1 MESTNF
7 LFSFVQQSHH
17 LPLFIRMQAVAKKI
31 NSIAKKDVHRG
42 IILPLL
48 WLPLLRWR
56 LAPPLPAVF
65 PSF

>member
-7 LFSFVQQSHH
+7 LFFVCSTK
-17 LPLFIRMQAVAKKI
+17 PPPAIVYTYAGGGKKI